1 MEVKVPTTNGYLAD
15 QYGKYA
21 EAGDMHDGTPTRS
34 FPIEI
39 EAAPAGTLTFALQ
52 LIDYDAVPV
61 SGFPW
66 IHWTAANIPGSTTLI
81 PDNASHQGQL
91 EMIQGHNSTSGHL
104 IGNTDPATATG
115 YVGPQPPNADHAYTL
130 TVFALDT
137 TLTLK
142 DGYWL
147 SDLRHAMQGHIL
159 AQVSQDLWSR
169 Q

>member
-1 MEVKVPTTNGYLAD
+1 MKVTVPTINGYLAD
-15 QYGKYA
+15 RYGKYA
-21 EAGDMHDGTPTRS
+21 VESDKHQGTPTRS
-34 FPIEI
+34 FPITISE
-39 EAAPAGTLTFALQ
+39 APAGTQSFALW

-66 IHWTAANIPGSTTLI
+66 IHWTAANIPAGTTLI
-81 PDNASHQGQL
+81 PDDASHQGTL
-91 EMIQGHNSTSGHL
+91 KMVQGHNSTSGHL
-104 IGNTDPATATG
+104 VGSTDPVTATG

-137 TLTLK
+137 TLALQN
-142 DGYWL
+142 GYWL